1 MLTDELVRAFLLC
14 IAIFW
19 DKHANDCVIYIVII
33 HRVSVVTVHL
43 L

>member
-1 MLTDELVRAFLLC
+1 MLTDELARAFLLC
-14 IAIFW
+14 IVIFW